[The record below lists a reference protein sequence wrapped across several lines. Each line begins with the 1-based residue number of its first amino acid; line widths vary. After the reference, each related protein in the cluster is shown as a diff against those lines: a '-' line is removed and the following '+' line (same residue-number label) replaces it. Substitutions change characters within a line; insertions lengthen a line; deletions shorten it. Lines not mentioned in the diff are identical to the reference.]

1 LTQHLRAI
9 ALAAGLSIALAA
21 VGQAA
26 SPPPSGHLDF
36 DVMRNGKDIGDH
48 SYTFSGSPA
57 QFRVQV
63 RTDVHVKVP
72 VIRANLYT
80 FTHQS
85 TESWRNGHLEKLT
98 ATTDD
103 DGTPH
108 TVSIGAGQTLPASL
122 WEVDTVQASA
132 LLNTIDGSVMRVRVA
147 DLGVGPVA
155 GGSLSAHH
163 YRISGD
169 LKRDVWY
176 DTNGLLAGL
185 TMTAEDG
192 SRVIYVRK

>member
-1 LTQHLRAI
+1 MQHFLRAS
-9 ALAAGLSIALAA
+9 ALAAGLTLALATA
-21 VGQAA
+21 GQGAA
-26 SPPPSGHLDF
+26 PPPSGRLDF
-36 DVMRNGKDIGDH
+36 DVVRNGKDIGTH
-48 SYTFSGSPA
+48 GYAFSGSPA
-57 QFRVQV
+57 QLQVQV

-85 TESWRNGHLEKLT
+85 TEIWQNGHLAKLV
-98 ATTDD
+98 AKTDD

-108 TVSIGAGQTLPASL
+108 SISLGASQTLPASL
-122 WEVDTVQASA
+122 WEVDTVHAST
-132 LLNTIDGSVMRVRVA
+132 LLNTIDGSVMHVQVA

-169 LKRDVWY
+169 LQRDVWY

-192 SRVIYVRK
+192 SQVTYVRK

>member
-1 LTQHLRAI
+1 MQRYLRA
-9 ALAAGLSIALAA
+9 AGLAAGLTIALAPA
-21 VGQAA
+21 GQAA

-48 SYTFSGSPA
+48 SYAFSGSPA
-57 QFRVQV
+57 QLQVQV

-72 VIRANLYT
+72 VIRSNLYT
-80 FTHQS
+80 FTHRS
-85 TESWRNGHLEKLT
+85 TESWQNGHLAKLT

-108 TVSIGAGQTLPASL
+108 TISLGASQTMPASL
-122 WEVDTVQASA
+122 WDVDTVKATT

-147 DLGVGPVA
+147 DLGAGPVA
-155 GGSLSAHH
+155 GGSLNGHH

-169 LKRDVWY
+169 LARDVWY
-176 DTNGLLAGL
+176 DADGLLAGL

-192 SRVIYVRK
+192 SQVTYVRK